1 MTFEPSLNDMC
12 KPHGH
17 IGKKWPR
24 NIMVVEIE
32 SAKVEGRNMLGMQ
45 EEQHGNQCGWST
57 RSKGENNKR

>member
-1 MTFEPSLNDMC
+1 
-12 KPHGH
+12 
-17 IGKKWPR
+17 
-24 NIMVVEIE
+24 MVVEIE